1 MTLHVVDLADP
12 AGPVPPGI
20 VIATGD
26 LGADG
31 AEYWLQRATFTLTE
45 KVCADRRAV
54 RVPSTTAAVAELRER
69 IETWPQAAAVCDDV
83 LRAVDVAAP
92 AFAGVITESL
102 AYSTLQAGPE
112 FARWLAE
119 RGPATRAR
127 DPRSR

>member
-1 MTLHVVDLADP
+1 M
-12 AGPVPPGI
+12 PPGI

-26 LGADG
+26 LRDDV

-45 KVCADRRAV
+45 KVCADRRTV

-92 AFAGVITESL
+92 HS
-102 AYSTLQAGPE
+102 
-112 FARWLAE
+112 
-119 RGPATRAR
+119 RG
-127 DPRSR
+127 